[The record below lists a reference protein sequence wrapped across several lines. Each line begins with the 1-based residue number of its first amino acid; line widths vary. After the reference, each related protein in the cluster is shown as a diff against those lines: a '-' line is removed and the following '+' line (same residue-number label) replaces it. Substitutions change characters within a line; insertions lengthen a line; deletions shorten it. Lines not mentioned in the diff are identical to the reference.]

1 MGHKRTRS
9 PNKNSRKDTRRS
21 TKLSRTHFNNPPPPS
36 PFTSLSINPNDPIA
50 PNSPQL
56 EKLILENNYLNFILQ
71 NLNDQV
77 MILKRLI
84 CNHLRLRTLMGNL
97 RTTDTPNPN

>member
-21 TKLSRTHFNNPPPPS
+21 TKLSRTHFNNPPSPS

-84 CNHLRLRTLMGNL
+84 CNHLRLHTLMENL
-97 RTTDTPNPN
+97 RTTDTPNPS